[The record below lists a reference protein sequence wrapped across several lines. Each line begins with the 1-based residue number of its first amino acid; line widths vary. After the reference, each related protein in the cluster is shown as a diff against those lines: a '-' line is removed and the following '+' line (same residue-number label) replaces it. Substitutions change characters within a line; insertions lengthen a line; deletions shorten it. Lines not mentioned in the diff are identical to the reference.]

1 MHKNKNKESKSKIK
15 DTTTKFEIDPTKI
28 ITSFWNSSLHYFR
41 QTIALKFSTI
51 VSTRI
56 HSSNQNCGEREK
68 CSNLKN
74 KTHPQNSDTKF
85 LMHACM
91 YVPWPEISFKNPKSY
106 TKLPTTLRRHRVLF
120 LQVANFLLLVSILA
134 WIFIHKQPP
143 NSSLMKSNYHHH
155 HHHHHPWPTTRN
167 LKAILSFFLSF
178 KEVCYLLVVAVP
190 GDLSTQ
196 KNSTTISKK
205 KICLAIHTLLFPS
218 FVCFWLTQHK
228 TPT

>member
-85 LMHACM
+85 LLHACM
-91 YVPWPEISFKNPKSY
+91 YVCIPWPEISFKNPKSY

-143 NSSLMKSNYHHH
+143 NSSLMKSNYHQIGRAH
-155 HHHHHPWPTTRN
+155 
-167 LKAILSFFLSF
+167 
-178 KEVCYLLVVAVP
+178 V
-190 GDLSTQ
+190 
-196 KNSTTISKK
+196 
-205 KICLAIHTLLFPS
+205 
-218 FVCFWLTQHK
+218 
-228 TPT
+228 